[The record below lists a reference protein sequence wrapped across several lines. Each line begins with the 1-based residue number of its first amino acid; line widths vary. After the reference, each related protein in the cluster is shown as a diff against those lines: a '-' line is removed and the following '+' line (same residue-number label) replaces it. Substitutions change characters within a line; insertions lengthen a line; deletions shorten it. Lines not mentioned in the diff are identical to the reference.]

1 LIVAEVRVPGTGG
14 NNQIVVRILFV
25 GCSRDFC
32 GQIDCLNV
40 SHQNFN
46 ILGILQ
52 NVPDRLSNIARRQ
65 ACSGNLVEQRL
76 KQVMV
81 SPIDKVTAARWLA
94 KAFAAYSPPNPP
106 PMITTF
112 GTEFCMR
119 LLEIV
124 KLFTNGPKAQG
135 EFRFRVPGFEFPG
148 FESGFRAVAAKRKR
162 PKVGVVAKGKERR
175 PPIGL

>member
-1 LIVAEVRVPGTGG
+1 
-14 NNQIVVRILFV
+14 
-25 GCSRDFC
+25 
-32 GQIDCLNV
+32 
-40 SHQNFN
+40 
-46 ILGILQ
+46 
-52 NVPDRLSNIARRQ
+52 
-65 ACSGNLVEQRL
+65 
-76 KQVMV
+76 
-81 SPIDKVTAARWLA
+81 
-94 KAFAAYSPPNPP
+94 
-106 PMITTF
+106 
-112 GTEFCMR
+112 MR